1 MSRRGESPLEGLA
14 AYLPDGT
21 YERVVE
27 HIIRHKVHLT
37 VKRARATVLGDYRP
51 AMHGRNHRISVNG
64 NLNPYAFLIT
74 LLHEL
79 AHLFTFEGHGNRVA
93 PHGREWKS
101 IFGSLLAEYVR
112 DGVFPED
119 IRTALARTLENPA
132 ASTCADDSLMRVLR
146 RYDRGK
152 EGVSLVEELSPGDRF
167 LIRGG
172 RVFVRGEGLRKRI
185 RCTEEATGRV
195 YLFSPI
201 FEVVKV

>member
-1 MSRRGESPLEGLA
+1 MSGNESPLEELSSF
-14 AYLPDGT
+14 LPPGT
-21 YERVVE
+21 YEKVAG
-27 HIIRHKVHLT
+27 HIVRHRVHLT
-37 VKRARATVLGDYRP
+37 VKRARATVLGDYRHSGP
-51 AMHGRNHRISVNG
+51 GTNHRISVNG

-79 AHLFTFEGHGNRVA
+79 AHLFTFERFGNRVA

-101 IFGSLLAEYVR
+101 EFGKLLAEFVSG
-112 DGVFPED
+112 GVFPED
-119 IRTALARTLENPA
+119 ISQALTRTLENPA

-152 EGVSLVEELSPGDRF
+152 EGTSLVEEVSQGGRF
-167 LIRGG
+167 RIRGG
-172 RVFVRGEGLRKRI
+172 RVFVRGERVRKRI

-201 FEVVKV
+201 YEVVVV